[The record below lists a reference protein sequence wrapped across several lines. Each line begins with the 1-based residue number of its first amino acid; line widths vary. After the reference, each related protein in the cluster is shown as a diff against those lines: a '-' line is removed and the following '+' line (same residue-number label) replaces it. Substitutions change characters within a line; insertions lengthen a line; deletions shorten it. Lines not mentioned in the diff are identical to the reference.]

1 MSKIQH
7 DNHVKILLYNN
18 IIISSEF
25 CYVPKVVLLVSYW
38 KGIQNNIPA
47 KQKETMTMNNT

>member
-38 KGIQNNIPA
+38 KGIQNNRPA
-47 KQKETMTMNNT
+47 KKKKH